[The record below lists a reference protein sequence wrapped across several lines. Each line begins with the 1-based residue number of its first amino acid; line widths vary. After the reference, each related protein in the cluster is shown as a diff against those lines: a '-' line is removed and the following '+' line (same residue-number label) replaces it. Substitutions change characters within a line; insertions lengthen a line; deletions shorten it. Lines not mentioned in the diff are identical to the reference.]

1 MRNRLHRLWEWL
13 TLPAPARRQQR
24 ADRGRLRPDDP
35 GAAPTLAATLDWLD
49 RAQDSAL
56 PNDGGLCRSFSLL
69 DGWTPPCALAT
80 ADAIAVWLE
89 TTPSPAELAPR
100 ARRALDWLLAQQQD
114 DGGFAATDGASA
126 AFVTGQ
132 AILALA
138 AARPY
143 LAGSEALRLA
153 AGHLLASQQQD
164 GSWPAA
170 TVRDTQTAWALM
182 RADTIAPGQGFAEA
196 ANRALA
202 WAMTQQRRNGW
213 MASCCTD
220 DPVRPLTVT
229 IADAVR
235 GFLEC
240 YRAGRTLRHLDAA
253 VMAGWALVAV
263 QRREDGSLPGRLSE
277 KWEPAVT
284 WSGLAGDAQAA
295 ICWEALH
302 EFTGDRA
309 FRDAA
314 RAAMGFVRRT
324 IALTGDPDRVG
335 GVRGS
340 YPVDGGFRR
349 FQYVSRAA
357 ALAATANA
365 RELAGGGTS

>member
-1 MRNRLHRLWEWL
+1 VHNRLHGLWEWL

-24 ADRGRLRPDDP
+24 ADRGGLRPEDH
-35 GAAPTLAATLDWLD
+35 GAALTLAATLDWLG
-49 RAQDSAL
+49 RAQDRAL
-56 PNDGGLCRSFSLL
+56 PNHGGLCRSFSLL
-69 DGWTPPCALAT
+69 QGWTPPCVLAT
-80 ADAIAVWLE
+80 AAAIPLWLDV
-89 TTPSPAELAPR
+89 TPSGALDTR
-100 ARRALDWLLAQQQD
+100 TRRALDWLLSEQED
-114 DGGFAATDGASA
+114 DGGFAGTDGVSA

-132 AILALA
+132 ALLALA

-143 LAGSEALRLA
+143 LEGSEALPRA
-153 AGHLLASQQQD
+153 ARHLLASQQPD

-182 RADTIAPGQGFAEA
+182 EAEAIAPGQGFGEA
-196 ANRALA
+196 AHRALA

-240 YRAGRTLRHLDAA
+240 YRVGRTLRHLDAA

-263 QRREDGSLPGRLSE
+263 QRREDGSLPGRLTE
-277 KWEPAVT
+277 KWEAAVT

-295 ICWEALH
+295 ICWGALH

-314 RAAMGFVRRT
+314 LAAMGFVRRT

-340 YPVDGGFRR
+340 YPVDGGFGR

-357 ALAATANA
+357 VLAAGANA
-365 RELAGGGTS
+365 RELAGAAAP